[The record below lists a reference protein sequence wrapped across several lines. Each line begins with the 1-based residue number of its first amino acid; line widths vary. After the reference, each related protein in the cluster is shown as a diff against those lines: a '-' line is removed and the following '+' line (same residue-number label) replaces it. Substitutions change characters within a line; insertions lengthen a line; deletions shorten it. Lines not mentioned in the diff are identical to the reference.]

1 MRLMRDSVN
10 GMLGGVCEGLAN
22 RFNLSAGLVRVVAVL
37 GLIFSFGFT
46 ALLYLLLWVFVPAQ
60 RY

>member
-10 GMLGGVCEGLAN
+10 GMIAGVCEGLAN
-22 RFNLSAGLVRVVAVL
+22 RFNVSAGTVRFIAVL
-37 GLIFSFGFT
+37 GLLFSFGFT
-46 ALLYLLLWVFVPAQ
+46 ALLYLLLWVIIPNR